1 VRLFDRVCRV
11 VAFHGGGADNGLVI
25 DGLRVQFE
33 ITKTISKEPNTGT
46 VTLTNCNAE
55 TRAWLQRDGMT
66 AWLEAGYDGTYRR
79 ILAGAVRWCE
89 SRHDGTDWTTRLEV
103 VDGARAD
110 RARVGRTYRT
120 GTPVATILRD
130 VAQAMG
136 YALPAG
142 VAELGGALPAGVTVS
157 GLARDELT
165 RLLAQLGYS
174 WSIQGEQLQVLRD
187 GAVNADE
194 AWVISEATGLIG
206 VPEYSA
212 PTKSKQQRTL
222 TFSALLF
229 PELTPGGR
237 VQLEARVVRGLH
249 RMRSVKHVGDTHGS
263 EWTSQVEATPLG
275 GSASATAGAA
285 APTPAATAAEE
296 AALKPGGGG
305 APLG

>member
-1 VRLFDRVCRV
+1 MRLFDRVCRV

-136 YALPAG
+136 YVLPAG
-142 VAELGGALPAGVTVS
+142 GVAIDGALPAGVTVA

-165 RLLAQLGYS
+165 RLLAQFGYS
-174 WSIQGEQLQVLRD
+174 WSIQNEQLQVLRD

-194 AWVISEATGLIG
+194 AWTISEETGLVG

-212 PTKSKQQRTL
+212 PTKSKKQRTL
-222 TFSALLF
+222 TFQTLLF
-229 PELTPGGR
+229 PQLTPGGR

-249 RMRSVKHVGDTHGS
+249 RMRSVKHVGDTHGQ
-263 EWTSQVEATPLG
+263 EWTTQVEATPLG
-275 GSASATAGAA
+275 GTGSTGAGEGTASR
-285 APTPAATAAEE
+285 E
-296 AALKPGGGG
+296 AADQPAERLDGGG
-305 APLG
+305 PLG